1 MVSRKTRHEYD
12 LATNLLLNINKE
24 GMTWENAIDV
34 IERLVSERIEE
45 LNADTFSRYNEIQS
59 KRLHDAWARVQ
70 KG

>member
-1 MVSRKTRHEYD
+1 
-12 LATNLLLNINKE
+12 
-24 GMTWENAIDV
+24 MTWENAIDV